1 MPKLTSAI
9 AASALL
15 IALSAPGFAAD
26 LDSSSSHRGSSA
38 TIQNRDDL
46 KAGTSTKSGANA
58 QLNDKDSV
66 NGSTSIGNK
75 SSMDRDREM
84 DRDQSAQLPKA
95 DRDASSPGRS
105 GTSPGHEMQEH
116 GSVPGSPGASGYAP
130 GHTK

>member
-15 IALSAPGFAAD
+15 IALSAPSFAAD
-26 LDSSSSHRGSSA
+26 LDSSSSHHGSST

-46 KAGTSTKSGANA
+46 KAGTSTKSGAKA

-66 NGSTSIGNK
+66 SGSTSLGNRP
-75 SSMDRDREM
+75 SMDRDQKM
-84 DRDQSAQLPKA
+84 DRDQSAQLPNA
-95 DRDASSPGRS
+95 DRDASGPGRS
-105 GTSPGHEMQEH
+105 STSPGHEMQEH